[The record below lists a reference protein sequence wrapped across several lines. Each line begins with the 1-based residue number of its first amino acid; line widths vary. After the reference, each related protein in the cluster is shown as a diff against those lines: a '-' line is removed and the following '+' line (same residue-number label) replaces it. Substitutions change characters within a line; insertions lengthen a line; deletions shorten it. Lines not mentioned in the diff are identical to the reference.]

1 MGISSSQGLKKPPKI
16 SPREEKVAL
25 QEARF
30 SFPRAKF
37 KVYFNPRDEEIS
49 VPETR
54 VSKGRDVPG
63 QTGTGRPVVP
73 LSRDKKVSLSRRPF
87 VPGQKSFAC
96 PAVPLSRDKGRSKC
110 PGTNSSVPGRPGTK

>member
-1 MGISSSQGLKKPPKI
+1 MTNIGQGDQLLVEIFFENVPNFCRKSTYLK
-16 SPREEKVAL
+16 
-25 QEARF
+25 F
-30 SFPRAKF
+30 
-37 KVYFNPRDEEIS
+37 YFHLMHKRIFAS
-49 VPETR
+49 
-54 VSKGRDVPG
+54 VSKGRDIPRDVLG

-73 LSRDKKVSLSRRPF
+73 LSLDKKVSLSRRPF